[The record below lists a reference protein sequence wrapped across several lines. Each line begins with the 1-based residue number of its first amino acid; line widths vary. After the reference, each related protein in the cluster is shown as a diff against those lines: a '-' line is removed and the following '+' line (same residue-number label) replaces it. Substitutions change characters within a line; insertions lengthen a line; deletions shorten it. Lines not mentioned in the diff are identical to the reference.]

1 MWNVLC
7 AGLGGFIGASL
18 RYLTG
23 EAAGRW
29 LSSQPFLWATL
40 AVNVIGCFVIGLIA
54 GAMDARLALSPAWRV
69 FLVVGVLGGFT
80 TYSAFGLEVVNLA
93 RQARWGAAF
102 LHTGLHLVLGFGA
115 VVLGFAAARL
125 I

>member
-23 EAAGRW
+23 SAAERW
-29 LSSQPFLWATL
+29 LSNQPFLWATL
-40 AVNVIGCFVIGLIA
+40 TVNVVGCFAIGALA
-54 GAMDARLALSPAWRV
+54 GAMDARLAVSPALRV

-80 TYSAFGLEVVNLA
+80 TYSAFGLEAVNLI
-93 RQARWGAAF
+93 RQDRIGAAA
-102 LHTGLHLVLGFGA
+102 LHILLHLVLGLGA
-115 VVLGFAAARL
+115 VVLGFALTRSA
-125 I
+125 